1 MAEEAGDGNL
11 FMFGL
16 TAPEV
21 ENIRSMGYHP
31 ADYYNRNERL
41 QKIVNSFS
49 HGFNGQS
56 FAHISEY
63 LLVHDPFMCMA
74 DFESYRRMHAEVNE
88 LYKND
93 PTEWNRKSL
102 MNIAGAGKFAAD
114 RSVGEY
120 ADRIWN
126 IERMTGKK

>member
-1 MAEEAGDGNL
+1 MYTILDVKSLVTQLNEYCDA
-11 FMFGL
+11 
-16 TAPEV
+16 
-21 ENIRSMGYHP
+21 
-31 ADYYNRNERL
+31 YYNRNERL
-41 QKIVNSFS
+41 QRVVNSFS
-49 HGFNGQS
+49 QGFNGQS
-56 FAHISEY
+56 FSHISEY